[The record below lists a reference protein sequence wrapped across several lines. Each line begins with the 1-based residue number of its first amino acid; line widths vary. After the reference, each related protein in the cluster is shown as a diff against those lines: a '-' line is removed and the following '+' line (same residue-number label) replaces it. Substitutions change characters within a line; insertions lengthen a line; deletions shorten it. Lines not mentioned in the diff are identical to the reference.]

1 MRRLQRLPSLS
12 LSVERGCAGVRAQE
26 PESPACI
33 RTSRISASAAF
44 AFTVRMF
51 RASASIVP
59 PLTII
64 FFVAAPTL
72 PPSAHIKQRRA

>member
-33 RTSRISASAAF
+33 RTSWISASAAF
-44 AFTVRMF
+44 GFTLRMF
-51 RASASIVP
+51 RASASIIP
-59 PLTII
+59 PLTIVC
-64 FFVAAPTL
+64 FVAALTL
-72 PPSAHIKQRRA
+72 PPSAHSKQRRA